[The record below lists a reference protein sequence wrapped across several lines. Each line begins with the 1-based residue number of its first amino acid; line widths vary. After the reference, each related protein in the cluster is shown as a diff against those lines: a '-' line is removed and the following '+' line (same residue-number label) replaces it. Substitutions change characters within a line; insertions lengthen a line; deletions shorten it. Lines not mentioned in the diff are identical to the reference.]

1 MIAIPDPVAG
11 LSDLKLETLRDLWR
25 DRFGE
30 PPPLRSTDLMRRVLA
45 ERLQQA
51 AYGGDPEL
59 DRRLAQAAARHR
71 PGRRPVVRTVA
82 FKPGSRLER
91 EWQGQRHQ
99 VEIVEGGYIWS
110 GRTCKSLS
118 QVARL
123 ITGVRWNGPRFFG
136 LREGSDR

>member
-1 MIAIPDPVAG
+1 MMTGPDRITG
-11 LSDLKLETLRDLWR
+11 LADLKLEALRGLWR

-30 PPPLRSTDLMRRVLA
+30 PPPLRSTDLMRRLLA
-45 ERLQQA
+45 ERLQQTA
-51 AYGGDPEL
+51 QGGDPDL
-59 DRRLAQAAARHR
+59 DRRLAQVAARHR

-82 FKPGSRLER
+82 FKPGSRLKR

-99 VEIVEGGYIWS
+99 VEVVRDGYVWEGQTY
-110 GRTCKSLS
+110 KSLS

-136 LREGSDR
+136 LRESSAG